1 MGTHPIFESDFDCL
15 TDLDRNSLYSEIM
28 SEKISQSTD
37 DVLSPTSTTVDSPSQ
52 TDKARPEN
60 RPKTDI
66 MSEKGEMSDFDVGQ
80 VVWVWL
86 ASYPLWPGMI
96 APAPEQD
103 PDHGKHFKQN
113 AANQKRPTQ
122 FHCQFFGPTEER
134 SWVSSK
140 AIIPWDDDVEPKE
153 QFVYI
158 SNSLKS
164 KMKGKLQKRIVTQI
178 KSDKMK
184 NSWNQA
190 VLDALSARKNFEND
204 EQ

>member
-1 MGTHPIFESDFDCL
+1 MPERSPDSG
-15 TDLDRNSLYSEIM
+15 IM

-103 PDHGKHFKQN
+103 PDHGKSHRKYMTTYCCNNFYD
-113 AANQKRPTQ
+113 
-122 FHCQFFGPTEER
+122 G
-134 SWVSSK
+134 V
-140 AIIPWDDDVEPKE
+140 
-153 QFVYI
+153 
-158 SNSLKS
+158 
-164 KMKGKLQKRIVTQI
+164 QI
-178 KSDKMK
+178 
-184 NSWNQA
+184 
-190 VLDALSARKNFEND
+190 
-204 EQ
+204 

>member
-1 MGTHPIFESDFDCL
+1 MPERSPDSG
-15 TDLDRNSLYSEIM
+15 IM

-103 PDHGKHFKQN
+103 PDHGKSNRKYRTTYCCNNFMKEFKY
-113 AANQKRPTQ
+113 A
-122 FHCQFFGPTEER
+122 
-134 SWVSSK
+134 
-140 AIIPWDDDVEPKE
+140 
-153 QFVYI
+153 
-158 SNSLKS
+158 SNLKS
-164 KMKGKLQKRIVTQI
+164 
-178 KSDKMK
+178 
-184 NSWNQA
+184 
-190 VLDALSARKNFEND
+190 
-204 EQ
+204 